1 MGFAEAK
8 KILVFSYF
16 SSSRKQ
22 SQIKPETTGE
32 CTPSKQAAIKLIK
45 KKKSLCREKW
55 GVGESWPTQESP
67 RSFLKIMVS
76 KRHLSVVI
84 IKNQTHFQVFQ
95 HYALFTD
102 FVLSE
107 IKSIEKP
114 MSIKNN
120 LPLT

>member
-1 MGFAEAK
+1 
-8 KILVFSYF
+8 
-16 SSSRKQ
+16 
-22 SQIKPETTGE
+22 
-32 CTPSKQAAIKLIK
+32 
-45 KKKSLCREKW
+45 
-55 GVGESWPTQESP
+55 
-67 RSFLKIMVS
+67 MVS

>member
-45 KKKSLCREKW
+45 KKKITLQGEMGGGGILANTRISQVIPKNY
-55 GVGESWPTQESP
+55 GVQKTPFSC
-67 RSFLKIMVS
+67 
-76 KRHLSVVI
+76 
-84 IKNQTHFQVFQ
+84 
-95 HYALFTD
+95 HY
-102 FVLSE
+102 
-107 IKSIEKP
+107 
-114 MSIKNN
+114 
-120 LPLT
+120 

>member
-45 KKKSLCREKW
+45 KKKKNHFAGRNGGW
-55 GVGESWPTQESP
+55 GNPG
-67 RSFLKIMVS
+67 
-76 KRHLSVVI
+76 
-84 IKNQTHFQVFQ
+84 Q
-95 HYALFTD
+95 H
-102 FVLSE
+102 
-107 IKSIEKP
+107 K
-114 MSIKNN
+114 N
-120 LPLT
+120 LPGHS